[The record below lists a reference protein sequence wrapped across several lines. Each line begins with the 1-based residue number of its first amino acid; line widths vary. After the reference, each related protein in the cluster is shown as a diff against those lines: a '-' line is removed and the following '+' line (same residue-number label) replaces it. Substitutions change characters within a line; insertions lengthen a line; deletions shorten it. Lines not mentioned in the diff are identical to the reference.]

1 VRTSAQGQRDLGTFG
16 PNRRIPTR
24 ANPAVKTEEAAMHDQ
39 WEYKLLIGLWSLKD
53 ENGVDYGKLS
63 HVMLNKLGKE
73 GWEVCSH
80 NFSFVSPVIL
90 ILKRRITPP

>member
-1 VRTSAQGQRDLGTFG
+1 
-16 PNRRIPTR
+16 
-24 ANPAVKTEEAAMHDQ
+24 MYDQ
-39 WEYKLLIGLWSLKD
+39 WEYKLLIGHGLQNILKD

-80 NFSFVSPVIL
+80 NFSFVSPIVL
-90 ILKRRITPP
+90 ILKRRITSRGGSTP